1 MASLVAGVIVTLL
14 STPQFRATSR
24 IEISREQKKVTNVQG
39 LDSEEEGR
47 DQEFY
52 QTQYSLLQA
61 RSLAERV
68 ERELKLG
75 TNNAFFASH
84 GVNPDKNALFSEDTK
99 VLTASER
106 ARRSKM
112 AISLLLDHVVISP
125 IARSRLIDV
134 SYRSASPELA
144 AAIANAWVNQFIAA
158 NMDRRFASTADARKY
173 LENRLNDL
181 RTKLERSERE
191 VVTYA
196 NEKDIVSLGQNQ
208 SGGRTTVERTLV
220 SQDLDALN
228 SALAE
233 ATSQRIA
240 AESRLRSNN
249 ARGAADNALTNPA
262 INGLRQR
269 RAEVAAEYSK
279 VLVQFEPEYP
289 AAKAL
294 ANQLQVLD
302 QSIAREESRVQTNV
316 SANYAEAKARE
327 LGLQQRVAEL
337 KGRLQNQQ
345 SDSIQYNIYQREA
358 DTNRQIYE
366 GLLQRYKEIG
376 VAGIGTNNVSVVD
389 AARIPESPA
398 SPRL

>member
-1 MASLVAGVIVTLL
+1 MLTSSSNNQFGNGGTPAGEPQLAGQGAPAPIEAPVLLQSWHVVLRWKWVIAGVLVASLVAGVIVTLL

-181 RTKLERSERE
+181 RTKLRRTSSRS
-191 VVTYA
+191 
-196 NEKDIVSLGQNQ
+196 
-208 SGGRTTVERTLV
+208 GRTRAAAAPR
-220 SQDLDALN
+220 S
-228 SALAE
+228 SAR
-233 ATSQRIA
+233 SSPRI
-240 AESRLRSNN
+240 STRSTPPW
-249 ARGAADNALTNPA
+249 RK
-262 INGLRQR
+262 R
-269 RAEVAAEYSK
+269 RAS
-279 VLVQFEPEYP
+279 
-289 AAKAL
+289 
-294 ANQLQVLD
+294 
-302 QSIAREESRVQTNV
+302 
-316 SANYAEAKARE
+316 
-327 LGLQQRVAEL
+327 G
-337 KGRLQNQQ
+337 
-345 SDSIQYNIYQREA
+345 
-358 DTNRQIYE
+358 
-366 GLLQRYKEIG
+366 
-376 VAGIGTNNVSVVD
+376 
-389 AARIPESPA
+389 
-398 SPRL
+398 SPRRADCARTMRAVPPTMR